1 MTDGGGSFRLAALR
15 CPACGGELDGLDTDR
30 VFGCR
35 PCARAW
41 SVEADGLRDSPLA
54 AWPAE
59 AAASTLHLPIWCFE
73 LEAVVVLPPKSRTS
87 LPGGEPPAER
97 IVPFP
102 HPRVYVT
109 AFALQGRRRFG
120 DPGLH
125 LTRRAVEP
133 RPAVGP
139 PPPLRGAVL
148 TRGAAEQL
156 LPATVLAVVDARED
170 VVGGRVD
177 LQVTSAVLALV
188 PFVRLPDGGVQE
200 PGDGIKYPPAALPDL
215 AALRE

>member
-15 CPACGGELDGLDTDR
+15 CPACGGDLDGLDSDR

-41 SVEADGLRDSPLA
+41 SVEADGLRDSPLV
-54 AWPAE
+54 AW
-59 AAASTLHLPIWCFE
+59 AASAADAPLYLPIWCFE
-73 LEAVVVLPPKSRTS
+73 LEAVVVLPPKARTS

-102 HPRVYVT
+102 HPRAFVT

-125 LTRRAVEP
+125 LTRRALEP
-133 RPAVGP
+133 QPAAGP
-139 PPPLRGAVL
+139 LPALRGAVL
-148 TRGAAEQL
+148 ARGVAEQL
-156 LPATVLAVVDARED
+156 LPAVVLAVIDARTD
-170 VVGGRVD
+170 VEGGRVD

-188 PFVRLPDGGVQE
+188 PFVRLADGGVQE
-200 PGDGIKYPPAALPDL
+200 PNDGMKYPPAALPDL
-215 AALRE
+215 AALLG

>member
-1 MTDGGGSFRLAALR
+1 MTDGASFRLVALR
-15 CPACGGELDGLDTDR
+15 CPNCGGDLDGLDSDR

-35 PCARAW
+35 PCTRAW
-41 SVEADGLRDSPLA
+41 SVEPDGLRDSPLE
-54 AWPAE
+54 AWTTREERP
-59 AAASTLHLPIWCFE
+59 LYLPLWRFE
-73 LEAVVVLPPKSRTS
+73 LEAVVVLPPRARVA
-87 LPGGEPPAER
+87 LPGGPAPAER

-102 HPRVYVT
+102 HPRAWIT

-125 LTRRAVEP
+125 LTRRAIEP
-133 RPAVGP
+133 PPAAPGT

-148 TRGAAEQL
+148 TRAVAEQL

-170 VVGGRVD
+170 VAGGRVE
-177 LQVTSAVLALV
+177 LRVASATLTLV

-200 PGDGIKYPPAALPDL
+200 PGGGMTYPPAALPDR
-215 AALRE
+215 AALEG